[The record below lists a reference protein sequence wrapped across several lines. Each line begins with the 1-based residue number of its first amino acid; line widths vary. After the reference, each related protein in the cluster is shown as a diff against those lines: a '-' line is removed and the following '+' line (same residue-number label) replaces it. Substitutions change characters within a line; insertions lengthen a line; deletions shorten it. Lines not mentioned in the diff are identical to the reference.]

1 MELISQDVDITGLQV
16 VNVSMSAEE
25 IATIK
30 MAITNYPKNTPPESI
45 QERLDMLTVKPE
57 EEWQQLT
64 QQEVSDIKEVINKY
78 TQDIPDDP
86 NITLLNYLNNGFH
99 DIKLAITGY

>member
-1 MELISQDVDITGLQV
+1 
-16 VNVSMSAEE
+16 
-25 IATIK
+25 
-30 MAITNYPKNTPPESI
+30 
-45 QERLDMLTVKPE
+45 MLTVKPE

-86 NITLLNYLNNGFH
+86 NITLLNYLNNEFH
-99 DIKLAITGY
+99 NIKLAITGI